1 VTCDLLVIGGGIAGA
16 SAAARAAEA
25 GADVVVVEKDE
36 RLGGSGAL
44 SAGILWTAPDR
55 ETLRRVCP
63 RGDLA
68 LGGVLVDDYEA
79 AVGRVRDA
87 GVEVSERWEGQMGF
101 GVAHRI
107 DIQGWLEAAR
117 ERIEDGGRIAFRR
130 AALDLI
136 VDGGEVR
143 GARVGGPGG
152 EEDIRAGAVLLATGG
167 FQGDA
172 GLVRRLIGEG
182 AERMPVRAN
191 PNSVGDGLRMGQA
204 AGAAPS
210 GALDS
215 FYGHL
220 LPSPL
225 RELRPDDF
233 LPLTQYHSHACVAVN
248 RFGRRFADESRGDEV
263 TNQALLRQ
271 AGSRGVLLCDERVRR
286 EHATGAPYPHGQ
298 PVDRFEAARAS
309 GARVVATESLDEL
322 VEQVGGWGVNA
333 VRLRQ
338 TLADVEAA
346 AAGTPPPPDDVTIP
360 GWPPPLVEAPFH
372 AVEVQ
377 PAITFTFGGVRGD
390 IDGRALDRNGQ
401 PVPGLFVA
409 GADLGGLQET
419 GYVGGLVLGLVFGP
433 RAADAALGHRASQGE
448 AVGREH

>member
-1 VTCDLLVIGGGIAGA
+1 MTCDLLVIGGGIAGA

-25 GADVVVVEKDE
+25 GANVVVVEKDD

-63 RGDLA
+63 RGDPE
-68 LGGVLVDDYEA
+68 LGGVLVDEYD
-79 AVGRVRDA
+79 AVVERVRGA
-87 GVEVSERWEGQMGF
+87 GVDVSERWHGQMGF

-107 DIQGWLEAAR
+107 DIAGWLEAAR
-117 ERIEDGGRIAFRR
+117 ERIEQAGRIAFGH
-130 AALDLI
+130 AAGELI
-136 VDGGEVR
+136 VEDGEVR
-143 GARVGGPGG
+143 GARVSGAGGD
-152 EEDIRAGAVLLATGG
+152 EEIRAGAVLLATGG

-182 AERMPVRAN
+182 AEHMPVRAN

-215 FYGHL
+215 FYGHM

-225 RELRPDDF
+225 ERLEPKDY
-233 LPLTQYHSHACVAVN
+233 LPLTQYHSHACVVVN

-271 AGSRGVLLCDERVRR
+271 AGSRGVLFCDERVRM
-286 EHATGAPYPHGQ
+286 EHAVGPPYPHGQ
-298 PVDRFEAARAS
+298 VVDRFEAARVS
-309 GARVVATESLDEL
+309 GARVATADSLDEL
-322 VEQVGGWGVNA
+322 VALVDGWGVNA
-333 VRLRQ
+333 GRLRQ

-346 AAGTPPPPDDVTIP
+346 AGGSPPPPDDVAIA
-360 GWPPPLVEAPFH
+360 GWPPPLSEAPFH

-377 PAITFTFGGVRGD
+377 PAITFTFGGLRGD
-390 IDGRALDRNGQ
+390 TDGRALYRDGE
-401 PVPGLFVA
+401 PVAGLYVA

-433 RAADAALGHRASQGE
+433 RAADAALGTRERRTE
-448 AVGREH
+448 AIARG